1 MKEHFFDM
9 GKFGKLLQE
18 MRRGWGFVRVED
30 FAEEIEKQTGYVTSA
45 ESLKKLEQG
54 KGSPSLE
61 KVIAIAVTLG
71 VYYPGLTGNGWELV
85 LASLCSCGINNAFLW
100 ESFAKEIEE
109 LETITSNLQKV
120 ENIARD
126 AKAVPH
132 VVFGYLDD
140 AKDLLQGIY
149 RYQAAI
155 EEITPGEQVTDKM
168 KKNAL
173 SRLKKQEELLN
184 RRIKILE
191 ALEAE

>member
-1 MKEHFFDM
+1 VEEHFFDM

-18 MRRGWGFVRVED
+18 MRRGWGFARVED

-61 KVIAIAVTLG
+61 KVMAIAVTLG

-100 ESFAKEIEE
+100 ESFTKEIEE
-109 LETITSNLQKV
+109 LETITSNLQKM

-126 AKAVPH
+126 AEAVPH
-132 VVFGYLDD
+132 VVFGYIDD

-149 RYQAAI
+149 GYQAAI
-155 EEITPGEQVTDKM
+155 EAITPGEQVTNQM
-168 KKNAL
+168 KENAL

>member
-1 MKEHFFDM
+1 MEEHFFDM

-61 KVIAIAVTLG
+61 KVMAIAVTLG

-149 RYQAAI
+149 SYQAAI
-155 EEITPGEQVTDKM
+155 EAITPGEQVTNQM
-168 KKNAL
+168 KENAL

>member
-1 MKEHFFDM
+1 MEEHFFDM
-9 GKFGKLLQE
+9 RKFGKLLQE
-18 MRRGWGFVRVED
+18 MRRDWGFVRVED

-61 KVIAIAVTLG
+61 KVMAIAVTLG

-100 ESFAKEIEE
+100 RSFAKEIEE

-126 AKAVPH
+126 AKVVSH

-149 RYQAAI
+149 SYQAAI
-155 EEITPGEQVTDKM
+155 EAITPGEQVTNQM
-168 KKNAL
+168 KENAL

>member
-1 MKEHFFDM
+1 MEERFFDM

-61 KVIAIAVTLG
+61 KVMAIAVTLG

-149 RYQAAI
+149 SYQAAI
-155 EEITPGEQVTDKM
+155 EAITPGEQVTNQM
-168 KKNAL
+168 KENAL